1 MMREEFSLN
10 SAADGI
16 TLACYRWLAP
26 EPAVGVVQ
34 IAHGMGEHALRY
46 APFAEYLNRA
56 GFHVYANDHRGH
68 GRTAE
73 NKKVLGDFGA
83 AGWNGLVADM
93 AQLTRHA
100 HATHRAVPIV
110 LLGHSMGSF
119 AAQQYILDHSG
130 LITGV
135 ILSGSASLDRLFAS
149 AALPEDSSKPADL
162 TALNREFEPAR
173 TPFDWLSRD
182 TAEVDKYVGD
192 PLCGFGVDARATLS
206 MAAGGART
214 VDTAEIA
221 RIRKTLPIY
230 IFAGDKDPVNHHL
243 EWLRP
248 LGARYRAAGIADVS
262 EKFYP
267 DGRHEMLNETNR
279 AEVMHDTVA
288 WLRRT
293 IAK

>member
-1 MMREEFSLN
+1 MREEFSLI

-26 EPAVGVVQ
+26 EPALGVVQ

-46 APFAEYLNRA
+46 AAFAEHLGRA

-68 GRTAE
+68 GRTAAKRE
-73 NKKVLGDFGA
+73 LLGDFGA

-100 HATHRAVPIV
+100 HAAHSN
-110 LLGHSMGSF
+110 LLIILFGHSMGSF
-119 AAQQYILDHSG
+119 AAQQYILDHSE
-130 LITGV
+130 LVAGV

-149 AALPEDSSKPADL
+149 AAVPQDSSKPADL
-162 TALNREFEPAR
+162 TALNRDFEPAR

-182 TAEVDKYVGD
+182 RAEVDKYVAD
-192 PLCGFGVDARATLS
+192 PLCGFGVDARATVS
-206 MAAGGART
+206 MATGGART
-214 VDTAEIA
+214 VDPAEVA

-248 LGARYRAAGIADVS
+248 LGERYQAAGITNVT

-279 AEVMHDTVA
+279 TEVMRDTTA
-288 WLRRT
+288 WLRRA
-293 IAK
+293 IAR